1 MPQRWRNEAW
11 YFPKCLLS
19 EWPSSFQAFVIV
31 FTPCIGFRFSAISSG
46 SLLIFPYILE
56 FHFSLFND
64 ILIDVSLWVNFVSKK
79 VKLGLSKCKLSFLLK
94 CTVPMF
100 SRSFYLT
107 HSISELIKLILE
119 IYVNDCRLSVD
130 ILFYLSSAIKMRDW
144 MELFTLFSR
153 TGNNT
158 GGGQLVGGMACQT
171 PSPPQPCLFCI
182 AKVKTRNEGEKRLLP
197 MSKCHCFSH
206 SRASTIH
213 IFFSVPWPFHFEI
226 HFARPFFNNRCNF
239 YFFTA

>member
-1 MPQRWRNEAW
+1 MPQRRRNEAW

-31 FTPCIGFRFSAISSG
+31 FIPCIGFRFSAISSG

-79 VKLGLSKCKLSFLLK
+79 VKLGFSKCKLSFLLK
-94 CTVPMF
+94 RTVPRF

-107 HSISELIKLILE
+107 HSISELIKLIHE

-144 MELFTLFSR
+144 MELFALFSR

-158 GGGQLVGGMACQT
+158 EGGQLAGGMACQA
-171 PSPPQPCLFCI
+171 PSPPTLSFLRSKRKNGKRRGKKTVTNVKMSLF
-182 AKVKTRNEGEKRLLP
+182 
-197 MSKCHCFSH
+197 
-206 SRASTIH
+206 
-213 IFFSVPWPFHFEI
+213 
-226 HFARPFFNNRCNF
+226 
-239 YFFTA
+239 

>member
-1 MPQRWRNEAW
+1 MPQRRRNEAW
-11 YFPKCLLS
+11 YFPQYLLS

-31 FTPCIGFRFSAISSG
+31 FTPCIVFRFSAISSG

-79 VKLGLSKCKLSFLLK
+79 VKLPLSKCKLSFLLK

-130 ILFYLSSAIKMRDW
+130 ILFYLSSAIKMTDW

-158 GGGQLVGGMACQT
+158 GGGQLAGGMACQT
-171 PSPPQPCLFCI
+171 PSPPPNL
-182 AKVKTRNEGEKRLLP
+182 V
-197 MSKCHCFSH
+197 
-206 SRASTIH
+206 
-213 IFFSVPWPFHFEI
+213 FF
-226 HFARPFFNNRCNF
+226 A
-239 YFFTA
+239 